1 MAEFALDPQ
10 IAADSYPVTELELC
24 TVRLQRDANY
34 PWLVLVPKRAN
45 AVEIVD
51 LDPADRTMLLDEIV
65 KASAV
70 LRDTVKCDKL
80 NVASFGNAVRQM
92 HIHVIART
100 FTDPGWPKP
109 PWGVVPPKAYAAGAA
124 EALAAKLAERLK

>member
-1 MAEFALDPQ
+1 MAEFVLDPR
-10 IAADSYPVTELELC
+10 IAADSYPVTELNLC

-34 PWLVLVPKRAN
+34 PWLVLVPRRAS

-51 LDPADRTMLLDEIV
+51 LDPSDRATLLDEIV
-65 KASAV
+65 RASAA
-70 LRDTVKCDKL
+70 LRDTVPCDKL

-100 FTDPGWPKP
+100 FTDPSWPKP
-109 PWGVVPPKAYAAGAA
+109 VWGVVPAKLYPPGEA
-124 EALAAKLAERLK
+124 EALAAKLSARLK

>member
-1 MAEFALDPQ
+1 MAAFVLDPQ
-10 IAADSYPVTELELC
+10 IAADSHPVTELKLC
-24 TVRLQRDANY
+24 TVRLQGDANY
-34 PWLVLVPKRAN
+34 PWLVLVPKRAD

-51 LDPADRTMLLDEIV
+51 LDPADRAMLLDEIV
-65 KASAV
+65 KASAA

-100 FTDPGWPKP
+100 FDDPGWPKP
-109 PWGVVPPKAYAAGAA
+109 VWGVVPKKAYAPGDA
-124 EALAAKLAERLK
+124 EALAARLAARLK

>member
-1 MAEFALDPQ
+1 MTAFVLDPQ
-10 IAADSYPVTELELC
+10 IATDSYPVTDLKLC

-34 PWLVLVPKRAN
+34 PWLVLVPKRAD

-51 LDPADRTMLLDEIV
+51 LDPADRSVLLDEIV
-65 KASAV
+65 AASAA
-70 LRDTVKCDKL
+70 LRDTVPCDKL

-92 HIHVIART
+92 HVHVIART

-109 PWGVVPPKAYAAGAA
+109 VFGAVPRKDFAPGAA
-124 EALAAKLAERLK
+124 EALAAKLAARLK